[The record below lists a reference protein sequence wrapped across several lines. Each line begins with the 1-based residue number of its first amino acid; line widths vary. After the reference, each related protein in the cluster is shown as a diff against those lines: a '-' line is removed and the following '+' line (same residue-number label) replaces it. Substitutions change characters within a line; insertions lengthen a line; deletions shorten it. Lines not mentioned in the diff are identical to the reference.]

1 MRPTWTLL
9 PDSKDVPNPPR
20 NLAAE
25 QATEL
30 KGKVPKLWDAL
41 SKRQQREERV
51 KSKFRVGDRVI
62 WTSQSQGFTT
72 TKTGIIVAVVPGG
85 VDPIKVVPAGMKI
98 MPLHGVARNYESY
111 LVQVGGSKTLYWP
124 LVKNLKLC

>member
-9 PDSKDVPNPPR
+9 PDIDAPNPKR
-20 NLAAE
+20 DVEQE
-25 QATEL
+25 QAADL
-30 KGKVPKLWDAL
+30 KARVPKLWDAL
-41 SKRQQREERV
+41 CQREMEERV

-62 WTSQSQGFTT
+62 WTSQSQGFTK

-98 MPLHGVARNYESY
+98 MPLHGFARNYESY
-111 LVQVGGSKTLYWP
+111 LVQVAGSKTLYWP
-124 LVKNLKLC
+124 LVNNLKLC